1 MSDYRARIALAR
13 DAYRAAQPSP
23 DEIRAGAARIES
35 QLANPANHMR
45 RLLQFLGGG
54 ALLGAGVLAVLN
66 HAADDSGR
74 PQEGLRASAAD
85 SAIVAAN
92 SSAGLG
98 QPQGWMQPM
107 QVTPDVGRTAE
118 DPPSPGDSQDEAGG
132 RPSSRGASTAKRSA
146 TTTKAVQSPGE
157 SKAAPPPPDWSQ
169 VSSAL
174 AAGDSPGAQRVL
186 EGLAASGDADTRAKA
201 LLGQAQLAFSRGD
214 RAAAKRLTRAAASV
228 PGASAAVR
236 EKALRWAA
244 RASL

>member
-157 SKAAPPPPDWSQ
+157 SKAAPPPPTGVRCRRRWPPGTRPAPSECSRAWPPVATQTLERRLCWDRRSWRFPAVTVQ
-169 VSSAL
+169 PPSA
-174 AAGDSPGAQRVL
+174 
-186 EGLAASGDADTRAKA
+186 
-201 LLGQAQLAFSRGD
+201 
-214 RAAAKRLTRAAASV
+214 
-228 PGASAAVR
+228 
-236 EKALRWAA
+236 
-244 RASL
+244 